1 MKTQLEHIRHSLAH
15 LLGAAVL
22 DLYPGSK
29 LAIGPA
35 IDDGFYYDIDVNEKI
50 SDSDLPTIENKMRE
64 VLKTWKM
71 FEEIQEDKDSA
82 QSRYAENPYKNEI
95 IQELAAK
102 GEKITSYKSGNFTDL
117 CRGGHVE
124 DIKDI
129 KADAF
134 KLSRV
139 AGAYWRGS
147 EKNPMLTRIYGYAF
161 ESKKDLDAHLAM
173 LEEAK
178 KRDHKILGSQLDLF
192 TFSELVGAGLPLW
205 TPKGTLLRDLLDDFV
220 WQLRKVRGYE
230 KVDIPHVTK
239 KDLYEKSGHWEK
251 FKDELYKIQ
260 TREGHLL
267 AMKPMNCP
275 HHTQIYARRQ
285 WSYRELPQRY

>member
-117 CRGGHVE
+117 CRGGHVLNTSE
-124 DIKDI
+124 INPESFRLDKI
-129 KADAF
+129 
-134 KLSRV
+134 
-139 AGAYWRGS
+139 AGASRTTPPG
-147 EKNPMLTRIYGYAF
+147 
-161 ESKKDLDAHLAM
+161 LA
-173 LEEAK
+173 A
-178 KRDHKILGSQLDLF
+178 
-192 TFSELVGAGLPLW
+192 A
-205 TPKGTLLRDLLDDFV
+205 
-220 WQLRKVRGYE
+220 
-230 KVDIPHVTK
+230 
-239 KDLYEKSGHWEK
+239 
-251 FKDELYKIQ
+251 
-260 TREGHLL
+260 
-267 AMKPMNCP
+267 
-275 HHTQIYARRQ
+275 
-285 WSYRELPQRY
+285 